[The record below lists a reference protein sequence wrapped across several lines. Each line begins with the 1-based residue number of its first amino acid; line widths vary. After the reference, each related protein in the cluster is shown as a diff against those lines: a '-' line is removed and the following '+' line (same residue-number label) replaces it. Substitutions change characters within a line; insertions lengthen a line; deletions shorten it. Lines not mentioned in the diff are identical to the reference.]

1 MSDFV
6 PYLIAGLILSIPVA
20 YMFSSGSTDE
30 PTRNDYRYRGGKKI
44 RRQTNK
50 TRRKKS

>member
-6 PYLIAGLILSIPVA
+6 PYLVIGAILALPFG
-20 YMFSSGSTDE
+20 YMLASGSTQE
-30 PTRNDYRYRGGKKI
+30 PTRYDYYYRGGKKI

-50 TRRKKS
+50 TRRKKP